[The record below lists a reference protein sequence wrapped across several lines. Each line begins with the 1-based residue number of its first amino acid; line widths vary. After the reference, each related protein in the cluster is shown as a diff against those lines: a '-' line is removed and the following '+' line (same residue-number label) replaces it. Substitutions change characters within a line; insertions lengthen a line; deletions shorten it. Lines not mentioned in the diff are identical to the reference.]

1 MTTAGPRLGAEVLDD
16 LDRRLAPVDAELA
29 ARYPGAPGTRQPVH
43 TVYVPAD
50 RMTPDVPATW
60 GALATLEE
68 HAPGAAPLAG
78 ATGHDPA
85 LVGRVPPDGLAKLER
100 EPVED
105 LRIDFEDGYGPRPP
119 EASLSIMVGG
129 DAEDFRAARPVLES
143 LGRTIVH
150 VGAVGAGQTVKAAN
164 QLIVAGVAQMPV
176 WLRSLGRGGLDHGA
190 ILTLLEDLAGRGG
203 VRSPAGA
210 P

>member
-1 MTTAGPRLGAEVLDD
+1 MTPGLAADWGGQARAALDRHAGGPAALAEATGMDPELTARVYPGVLDK
-16 LDRRLAPVDAELA
+16 LA
-29 ARYPGAPGTRQPVH
+29 
-43 TVYVPAD
+43 
-50 RMTPDVPATW
+50 
-60 GALATLEE
+60 
-68 HAPGAAPLAG
+68 
-78 ATGHDPA
+78 
-85 LVGRVPPDGLAKLER
+85 R
-100 EPVED
+100 EPIED
-105 LRIDFEDGYGPRPP
+105 LRLDFEDGYGPRPP